1 MRQDRPDSSSE
12 LLGAQQGGVVA
23 DPARLLRL
31 TTALFHSVG
40 VPAHDASTIGEILL
54 ETDLRGV
61 ESHGVA
67 LLGLY
72 IDCLTKGEINPQPIV
87 RLIRDRP
94 AVALIDGDRGMGHL
108 VSYKAMQL
116 CLEKAR
122 HTGIAAVGVR
132 NSCHF
137 GMAAYYAMM
146 GLSYDMIGFATTN
159 VAPIMTPYRGLDA
172 TVGNNPLAYAFP
184 AAPNFPLVIDLAVSV
199 VAAGKIGLAGRLG
212 NSIPPGW
219 AIDGLGSPLTDPASA
234 LEDLRLEPM
243 GGAKGYCLG
252 VAMEALA
259 GILPGAQFG
268 SALVAPGRIID
279 QEVGHFFWAID
290 TAAFTEPLQFRQR
303 MTELIRQI
311 QSTRARDPNI
321 PVLVPGEPE
330 LRQHE
335 LRSNNGI
342 PIGAQV
348 WSELGILAERYQLTE
363 CLANVPSQ

>member
-1 MRQDRPDSSSE
+1 MRQNQSAPSSAS
-12 LLGAQQGGVVA
+12 LSAQQDGIVA
-23 DPARLLRL
+23 HPARLLKF
-31 TTALFHSVG
+31 TTALFQSVG
-40 VPAHDASTIGEILL
+40 VPALDAETIGEVLL

-72 IDCLTKGEINPQPIV
+72 IDCLTKGEVNPQPTI
-87 RLIRDRP
+87 RLLRDRP
-94 AVALIDGDRGMGHL
+94 AIALIDGDRGMGHL
-108 VSYKAMQL
+108 VSFKAMER
-116 CLEKAR
+116 CLEKAQ
-122 HTGIAAVGVR
+122 HTGMAAVGVR

-146 GLSYDMIGFATTN
+146 ALPRGMIGFATTN

-199 VAAGKIGLAGRLG
+199 VAAGKIGLADRLG
-212 NSIPPGW
+212 TSIPPGW
-219 AIDGLGSPLTDPASA
+219 AIDGSGAPQTDPALA
-234 LEDLRLEPM
+234 LEDLRLEPV

-268 SALVAPGRIID
+268 SALIAPNRIID

-290 TAAFTEPLQFRQR
+290 IAAFTDLAQFRKR
-303 MTELIRQI
+303 MTELLSQV
-311 QSTRARDPNI
+311 QSTRARDPTL
-321 PVLVPGEPE
+321 PVLIPGEPE

-335 LRSNNGI
+335 HRTSNGI
-342 PIGAQV
+342 PIRAQV
-348 WSELGILAERYQLTE
+348 WSELVNLAERYHLSD
-363 CLANVPSQ
+363 CLADVPRQ